1 MAMTR
6 RRGQASIEITVA
18 FAGAL
23 LIFFVSLKIFVWLA
37 DRLIQRHRDYE
48 SITVDLGAFGF
59 TLPGTARLLAGNI
72 PIPYIVDPRT
82 GEPLFNPLVLV
93 PQEPPK
99 LDIFE
104 GD

>member
-1 MAMTR
+1 MTR

-18 FAGAL
+18 FVGAL
-23 LIFFVSLKIFVWLA
+23 IIFFVSLKIFVWLA
-37 DRLIQRHRDYE
+37 ERLIVRHQRYE
-48 SITVDLGAFGF
+48 NITVDLGSFGF

-72 PIPYIVDPRT
+72 PVPYVVDPRT
-82 GEPLFNPLVLV
+82 GKPLFNPWVIM
-93 PQEPPK
+93 PPEPKK